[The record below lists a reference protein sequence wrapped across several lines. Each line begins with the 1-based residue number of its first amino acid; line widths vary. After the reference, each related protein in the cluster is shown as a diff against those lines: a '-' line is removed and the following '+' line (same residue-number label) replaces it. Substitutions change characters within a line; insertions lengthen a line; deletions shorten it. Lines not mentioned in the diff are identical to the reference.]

1 MALALLGAASNED
14 QSSKS
19 LLSNTGVE
27 ARGRLR
33 EFLLLE
39 AGVDLLSDTSSSNA
53 AHSSATGTVLAGGD
67 GLLAA
72 DSKNDHSSVAG
83 GGGGGVDVF
92 CAAGC
97 TGVLNASQ
105 SSNAGACASCCFGPS
120 FGEGTVGAG
129 AGCAIGEF
137 CRVPGLDTWTFGT
150 STLTLGVC
158 AGVPILLPAFT
169 SFAGSGA
176 LPHPKLTVG
185 LAIIPNLG
193 DFIGTSLCVLA

>member
-83 GGGGGVDVF
+83 GGADVS

-105 SSNAGACASCCFGPS
+105 SSNAGACASCFFGSS
-120 FGEGTVGAG
+120 FGEGTVGG
-129 AGCAIGEF
+129 GTGCAIGEL
-137 CRVPGLDTWTFGT
+137 CLVPGLDTWTFGT

-169 SFAGSGA
+169 SFTGSGA